1 MGSLADGPAP
11 CFGCSDAQNP
21 SRRVAA
27 TCTAPITR
35 GMTMACIVQ
44 KFGGSS
50 LSDVDKIMQVA
61 RMVARVKAQGMD
73 VAAVVSAMGK
83 TTNQLVEMARSISPK
98 PPRREMDM
106 LLSTGE
112 RITMALLC
120 MALNELG
127 VQAVSLTGSQCGII
141 TNHRHNDAQV
151 IEVRPFRVL
160 DELAEGKVVV
170 VGGFQGVSYKRDITT
185 LGRGGSDTTAVAL
198 AAAIDAQRCEIYS
211 DVDGV
216 YSADPATVADA
227 RHLPEVSYPV
237 MQEMSAAGAKV
248 LNAQAVQFAKEKQ
261 IAIYAGST
269 FDRRR
274 ETVVRKFPP
283 GKVAGVQAVVS
294 EKEITRVRISGDRA
308 LAEFNWALDYLE
320 QEQVSVKEVHAA
332 QVSTGA
338 CPSQVSFIVSS
349 PNVYG
354 WKEIRERLVQRLGA
368 AVRFDTHL
376 SALSLIGEGLN
387 RTNATLMEALALLE
401 GHDIAVAGVATTSFR
416 VSLLVPR
423 EKIDAGVRLCH
434 GNWIAPTI

>member
-1 MGSLADGPAP
+1 
-11 CFGCSDAQNP
+11 
-21 SRRVAA
+21 
-27 TCTAPITR
+27 
-35 GMTMACIVQ
+35 MTCIVQ

-50 LSDVDKIMQVA
+50 LSDVDKIMKVA
-61 RMVARVKAQGMD
+61 CMIARAKKQGMD

-112 RITMALLC
+112 RITMSLLC
-120 MALNELG
+120 MALNEMG
-127 VQAVSLTGSQCGII
+127 VQSVSLTGSQCGII

-198 AAAIDAQRCEIYS
+198 AAALDAERCEIYS

-216 YSADPATVADA
+216 YSADPSTVADA

-274 ETVVRKFPP
+274 ETVVRKFQP
-283 GKVAGVQAVVS
+283 GMVAGVQAVVS
-294 EKEITRVRISGDRA
+294 EAAITRVRISGDLA
-308 LAEFNWALDYLE
+308 LAGFKKALDFLE
-320 QEQVSVKEVHAA
+320 REQVPVKEIHAA
-332 QVSTGA
+332 DMPVDSEQSR
-338 CPSQVSFIVSS
+338 VSFVVSS

-354 WKEIRERLVQRLGA
+354 WEAIRERLARQLGN

-376 SALSLIGEGLN
+376 GALSLIGEGLN
-387 RTNATLMEALALLE
+387 RTNATLIEALELLE
-401 GHDIAVAGVATTSFR
+401 RHDIPVAGITTTSFR
-416 VSLLVPR
+416 ISLLVPR

-434 GNWIAPTI
+434 GHWIAEMG

>member
-1 MGSLADGPAP
+1 
-11 CFGCSDAQNP
+11 
-21 SRRVAA
+21 
-27 TCTAPITR
+27 
-35 GMTMACIVQ
+35 MTCIVQ
-44 KFGGSS
+44 KYGGSS

-61 RMVARVKAQGMD
+61 RMIARVKAQGID

-83 TTNQLVEMARSISPK
+83 TTNGLVQMARSISPK

-112 RITMALLC
+112 RITMSLLC

-127 VQAVSLTGSQCGII
+127 VASVSLTGSQCGII

-151 IEVRPFRVL
+151 IEVRPFRVM
-160 DELAEGKVVV
+160 DEMADGKVVV
-170 VGGFQGVSYKRDITT
+170 VGGFQGVSYRRDITT

-198 AAAIDAQRCEIYS
+198 AAAIDAERCEIYS

-216 YSADPATVADA
+216 YSTDPSVVADA

-294 EKEITRVRISGDRA
+294 EKEITRVLISGTRA
-308 LAEFNWALDYLE
+308 LADFNWALDLLE
-320 QEQVSVKEVHAA
+320 KEQVAVKEVHIADGSGGEPPRA
-332 QVSTGA
+332 
-338 CPSQVSFIVSS
+338 SFVVSS
-349 PNVYG
+349 PDVYG
-354 WKEIRERLVQRLGA
+354 WKEIREQLASGWA
-368 AVRFDTHL
+368 TPFG
-376 SALSLIGEGLN
+376 SI
-387 RTNATLMEALALLE
+387 RT
-401 GHDIAVAGVATTSFR
+401 
-416 VSLLVPR
+416 
-423 EKIDAGVRLCH
+423 
-434 GNWIAPTI
+434 